1 MRPDAGPTSFLSTIN
16 LLKMESH
23 EKVNLPEV
31 QKADES
37 LTNEAA
43 AAATAATEAETVVT
57 ADETVKPVE
66 PEAAACDAV
75 AAQDACAEIESPAEA
90 ISEVT
95 DKVAAATADT
105 TEECEAEAVSA
116 EADVPQEQFAEAA
129 EKVAKA
135 EEPVEADEREA
146 ALQIP
151 DILSRL
157 ETLSQGDG
165 SEVTAEELSRLKQ
178 QFYNHINELMAAQR
192 DEFVAEGN
200 DAEKFQPIPVAEEG
214 EFKELMNRVKEL
226 RNQYRARI
234 EAEQLR
240 NLERKRA
247 IVEELT
253 KISEDTDN
261 VNRHYPR
268 AKELQTEFKETGE
281 VPQTETTQ
289 IWKAFQE
296 AVEHFYDQWK
306 VNKELRDYDF
316 KKNLLEK
323 QLIIDEAKALTQE
336 EDVVTAFRRL
346 QDLHDKWR
354 ATGPVAKDLREEI
367 WQQFKDA
374 SAEINKR
381 YQAFFEERKQREQ
394 ENETAKTALCERIE
408 AIDIDKLTSFAMWN
422 KATAEI
428 MEAQKE
434 WKTLGYASR
443 RANNQLFARFRECCD
458 KFFAAKAE
466 YFRTMKNSLADNLA
480 AKTRLCE
487 QAEALAQCTDWR
499 KTTDI
504 LVGLQKEWK
513 TIGAVPKKQS
523 DAIWNRFMTACNTFF
538 DNKKHATTDVRR
550 TEQANLKAK
559 RAIVAK
565 LNELNA
571 PDATTPRE
579 EAIETIN
586 ALRAE
591 WQQTGHVP
599 FREKD
604 KLHDTYREVV
614 RQLFDKYDI
623 HEKRARMDNFQTNI
637 DNLSGDRAK
646 LLRER
651 DRLMRAYEGRKQEIS
666 TYENNLSFLKAG
678 SRNGS
683 SLLEEME
690 RNISRLKGSLSELE
704 SKIGVIDAKLAE

>member
-1 MRPDAGPTSFLSTIN
+1 
-16 LLKMESH
+16 MESH
-23 EKVNLPEV
+23 EKVDLTET

-37 LTNEAA
+37 LNNEASA
-43 AAATAATEAETVVT
+43 VENTSAEAEIATT
-57 ADETVKPVE
+57 AEETINTEVS
-66 PEAAACDAV
+66 ADAACQV
-75 AAQDACAEIESPAEA
+75 APTQSVCEETESPAETL
-90 ISEVT
+90 SE
-95 DKVAAATADT
+95 TADILAEGTPEDASTGSDEKNGSDDRDT
-105 TEECEAEAVSA
+105 TL
-116 EADVPQEQFAEAA
+116 
-129 EKVAKA
+129 
-135 EEPVEADEREA
+135 R
-146 ALQIP
+146 IP

-165 SEVTAEELSRLKQ
+165 SEITADELSRLKQ
-178 QFYNHINELMAAQR
+178 QFYNHINELMASQR
-192 DEFVAEGN
+192 DEFVAGGN

-214 EFKELMNRVKEL
+214 EFKELMNRVKDL

-234 EAEQLR
+234 EAELLR

-247 IVEELT
+247 IIDELT
-253 KISEDTDN
+253 KIAEDTDN

-268 AKELQTEFKETGE
+268 AKELQTEFKETGD
-281 VPQTETTQ
+281 VPQQDTTQ

-336 EDVVTAFRRL
+336 EDVVIAFRRL

-394 ENETAKTALCERIE
+394 ENEAAKTALCERIE
-408 AIDIDKLTSFAMWN
+408 AIEIEKLTSFAMWN

-428 MEAQKE
+428 MEAQSE
-434 WKTLGYASR
+434 WKNLGYASR
-443 RANNQLFARFRECCD
+443 RANNQLFARFREYCD

-466 YFRTMKNSLADNLA
+466 YFRSMKNSLADNLA

-487 QAEALAQCTDWR
+487 QAEALAQSTDWR
-499 KTTDI
+499 KTTDV
-504 LVGLQKEWK
+504 LVALQKEWK

-559 RAIVAK
+559 RAIVAR

-571 PDATTPRE
+571 PDAATPRE
-579 EAIETIN
+579 EAIEAIN

-623 HEKRARMDNFQTNI
+623 HEKRARMDNFQNSI
-637 DNLSGDRAK
+637 DNLSGDRTK

-651 DRLMRAYEGRKQEIS
+651 DRLMRTYEGRKQEIS

-678 SRNGS
+678 SRKGS
-683 SLLEEME
+683 SLLEEIE
-690 RNISRLKGSLSELE
+690 RNISRLKGSLAELE

>member
-1 MRPDAGPTSFLSTIN
+1 
-16 LLKMESH
+16 MESH
-23 EKVNLPEV
+23 EKVNLPET

-43 AAATAATEAETVVT
+43 AVEASATEAETVV
-57 ADETVKPVE
+57 AAEETVKSEQSEPVDSD
-66 PEAAACDAV
+66 CTV
-75 AAQDACAEIESPAEA
+75 TESPAGA
-90 ISEVT
+90 VAEVA
-95 DKVAAATADT
+95 DKA
-105 TEECEAEAVSA
+105 EECASDCVCAETESPALA
-116 EADVPQEQFAEAA
+116 MAEAA
-129 EKVAKA
+129 ET
-135 EEPVEADEREA
+135 DERET

-192 DEFVAEGN
+192 DEFVAQGN

-214 EFKELMNRVKEL
+214 DFKQLMNRVKEL

-234 EAEQLR
+234 EAEQIR

-247 IVEELT
+247 IVDELT
-253 KISEDTDN
+253 RIAEDTDN

-268 AKELQTEFKETGE
+268 AKELQSEFKETGE

-394 ENETAKTALCERIE
+394 ENEAAKTALCERIE

-428 MEAQKE
+428 MATQNE

-466 YFRTMKNSLADNLA
+466 YFRTMKSSLADNLA

-487 QAEALAQCTDWR
+487 QAEALAQSTDWR
-499 KTTDI
+499 KTSDV
-504 LVGLQKEWK
+504 LVALQKEWK

-559 RAIVAK
+559 RAIVAR

-623 HEKRARMDNFQTNI
+623 HEKRARMDNFQSNI
-637 DNLSGDRAK
+637 DNISGDRTK

-690 RNISRLKGSLSELE
+690 RNISRLKGSLAELE
-704 SKIGVIDAKLAE
+704 SKIGVIDARLAE